1 MKVNESV
8 SINKEVIPF
17 LQKALKEKGFAL
29 FSFKPTRE
37 EDLEKDLLAFI
48 ILCGSYFSSVGS
60 RLMLRVRFDDPNNKK
75 ITY

>member
-1 MKVNESV
+1 VFQLIKKLYHFCKKHLKRKV
-8 SINKEVIPF
+8 
-17 LQKALKEKGFAL
+17 FAL